1 MCFIEYSEELRI
13 RRNGSLGSL
22 MTDLNRKFNQKHPM
36 ITRAGTSHLQKGST
50 AVVCEDEKS
59 KDDNLQIPMKR
70 LRNLNL
76 NKNNLL

>member
-22 MTDLNRKFNQKHPM
+22 MTDLDRKFNQKHPM
-36 ITRAGTSHLQKGST
+36 ITRAGTSHLQKG
-50 AVVCEDEKS
+50 VCEDEKS